1 MRRRAE
7 PMTIIAR
14 MVRSQRFEMSHVV
27 EDLDEQVVVI
37 FLRYP

>member
-1 MRRRAE
+1 
-7 PMTIIAR
+7 MTIIAR